1 MRKITCIVAAM
12 VVLVG
17 AAFALK
23 STPVSETQAASQD
36 VSAFLMMSNAKDL
49 PVAPHPEAI

>member
-1 MRKITCIVAAM
+1 MRKITCIAAAM
-12 VVLVG
+12 LVLAG

-23 STPVSETQAASQD
+23 STPVSETQAASSD
-36 VSAFLMMSNAKDL
+36 VSAFLMMIRAKDL

>member
-1 MRKITCIVAAM
+1 MRKISCVVAG
-12 VVLVG
+12 VVLLAG

-23 STPVSETQAASQD
+23 SAPVGETQAASQN
-36 VSAFLMMSNAKDL
+36 VSAFLLMSNAKDL